1 MAENIKLI
9 DTNNQQ
15 GNFTVDDGYFYTFD
29 NEQDNL
35 LVKTDDGNTAFSY
48 PFDTLL
54 GDGATNAVVSTEFD
68 GVYFWTLQNLSS
80 DNASIKRWK
89 IDNYVCKLQ
98 QTITL
103 TAGSHNYDCNAFSV
117 EHYHD
122 TFRSNTTSGSS
133 TIPLTTYSGTSMLD
147 FTTTSGDGLT
157 LHLGPNT
164 NGEEEDVTVTGT
176 IGGDATI
183 SGTTQ
188 YSYVQ
193 TDEINFYTYVWLFNN
208 YDGTSGATGALY
220 KLDAYTGTYVTRYA
234 SGAYKSI
241 GAATFYSVDSFDI
254 YGDIDTLM
262 YVKGTNILFVN
273 TGAAGATLPYY
284 GSMVLENIQSDE
296 TSVIAVQ
303 DIATYDQNIY
313 RLQLYEDGLGAWSSG
328 NYSYDLSSFDAF
340 IASISV
346 SAAPALLAANGVSS
360 STITAIVKDQFLQP
374 VTSRLVYFTVASAG
388 GGSIPGAGANT
399 DSDGKVT
406 KVYSSGTSASEPKIT
421 ARAEQT

>member
-9 DTNNQQ
+9 DASNQQ

-29 NEQDNL
+29 NQQDNL

-54 GDGATNAVVSTEFD
+54 GDTAAEAVISAEFD
-68 GVYFWTLQNLSS
+68 GVYFWSLQNLTSN
-80 DNASIKRWK
+80 NASIKRWK

-103 TAGSHNYDCNAFSV
+103 TAGAHNYDCNAFSV

-147 FTTTSGDGLT
+147 FTTTGGDGLT

-188 YSYVQ
+188 YSYLQ
-193 TDEINFYTYVWLFNN
+193 TDEINFYTYVWLFND
-208 YDGTSGATGALY
+208 YDGVSAATGALY
-220 KLDAYTGTYVTRYA
+220 KLDAYTGTYITRYA
-234 SGAYKSI
+234 SGAYSSI
-241 GAATFYSVDSFDI
+241 GAATFYNVDSFAAL
-254 YGDIDTLM
+254 GDVDTLM

-284 GSMVLENIQSDE
+284 GSMVLENIQSNE
-296 TSVIAVQ
+296 TTVIPVQ

-313 RLQLYEDGLGAWSSG
+313 RLQLTEDGASGAWSD
-328 NYSYDLSSFDAF
+328 YSYDLSSFDAF

-346 SAAPALLAANGVSS
+346 SAAPALLAANGVST

-374 VTSRLVYFTVASAG
+374 VTSRLVYFTVASAE
-388 GGSIPGAGANT
+388 GGSIPAAPANT
-399 DSDGKVT
+399 DSTGKAT
-406 KVYSSGTSASEPKIT
+406 KVYSSGTSASEPVIT
-421 ARAEQT
+421 ARSEQT